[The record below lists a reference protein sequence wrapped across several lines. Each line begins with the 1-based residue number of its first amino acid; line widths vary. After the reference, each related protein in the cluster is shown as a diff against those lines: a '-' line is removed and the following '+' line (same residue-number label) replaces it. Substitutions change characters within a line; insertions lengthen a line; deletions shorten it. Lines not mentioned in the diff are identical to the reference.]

1 MHKSLFNIAWV
12 GGRLYS
18 KYLDTL
24 GLTFIPT
31 DAHSPFW
38 ILALLC
44 IHPFIFPSES
54 PKGRRQR
61 HFHSPG
67 KQLKLWI
74 IMGSYS
80 RLTLKF
86 WALSHWVYPHF
97 TKSCRGSFSLT
108 FTCFD
113 PALFLT
119 YFLLPLVLLCTG
131 GGLWFGKHLSTFWLS
146 WHCCME
152 TAGSPLGLS
161 PKWEKET
168 EKMLIW
174 SCITMANSTIWIIVK
189 VKLSV

>member
-18 KYLDTL
+18 KYLGTL

-38 ILALLC
+38 ILTLLC

-86 WALSHWVYPHF
+86 WALSHWVSLSVPTLYKVLQGFFFSHLHLFWPCTVLNIFSSTISAAVH
-97 TKSCRGSFSLT
+97 RGWS
-108 FTCFD
+108 
-113 PALFLT
+113 
-119 YFLLPLVLLCTG
+119 
-131 GGLWFGKHLSTFWLS
+131 
-146 WHCCME
+146 
-152 TAGSPLGLS
+152 
-161 PKWEKET
+161 
-168 EKMLIW
+168 LIW
-174 SCITMANSTIWIIVK
+174 QTPLYLLTVLALLYGNSWFTSWT
-189 VKLSV
+189 